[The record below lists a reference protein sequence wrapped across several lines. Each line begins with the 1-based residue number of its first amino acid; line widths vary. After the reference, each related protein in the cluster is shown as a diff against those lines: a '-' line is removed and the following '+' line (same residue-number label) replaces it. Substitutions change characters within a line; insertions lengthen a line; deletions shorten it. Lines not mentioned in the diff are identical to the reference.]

1 VSWLH
6 SAVRC
11 IVLFAA
17 GAASLVAVA
26 QAPPAADD
34 GTGAYILVLQE
45 GYSAPPGESK
55 RKEPDVAK
63 HGGHVVRAHGKE
75 RFIRLPRAAAQALCA
90 EEGVLYLQRV
100 WQGESLESEGEPPCG
115 PKPQSAE
122 IRANTGTGPHWE
134 TGDYTYDAAGN
145 IRQIG
150 NDLYAYD
157 SAGRLI
163 SANVT
168 GTVETYK
175 YDSFG
180 NLVEKS
186 ITGQPA
192 SPIAVDPSSNR
203 LVGVTYDV
211 AGNVT
216 TDGTRTYTYDAV
228 GMLDYAYDAGPP
240 VRYIYTAADERI
252 ATFRNSSTYR
262 MTLRDA
268 QGKVVREY
276 EADAF
281 AGPAPWRWVQDYV
294 YADGH
299 AVAAEREAIYHG
311 KRHLHADHLGSIRM
325 VTDTTGDHLTEHKY
339 YPFGVEQTSPVQETV
354 EFGFD
359 RPDPARFT
367 GHERD
372 YRWLNADHVD
382 YLDYMHARY
391 YKPAAGR
398 FLSVDPVLDVE
409 RAIKNPQEWNRYG
422 YVTNNPLKY
431 TDPDGKDKFAAFFL
445 GSAGNDIDT
454 LDVIFDRQTIDEVK
468 QGARTFFSEHEP
480 MFRGFSPFPTTR
492 TGAMMAVL
500 LPGIGKYAGGVVAG
514 VTDDVVGVGFKSF
527 DSFKKAYGA
536 AGQNQQWHHIVEQ
549 TAGNVAQFGQRA
561 IHNTGNL
568 IKVSTETHRKISGYY
583 SSKQAFTGGL
593 TVRQWLSK
601 KSMKEQ
607 YEFGMQVLRTH
618 GVVQ

>member
-1 VSWLH
+1 VSWLR

-17 GAASLVAVA
+17 GAASLIAVA

-63 HGGHVVRAHGKE
+63 HGGHVVRSHGKE

-115 PKPQSAE
+115 PKPQSAGAE
-122 IRANTGTGPHWE
+122 IRTNTGTGPHWE

-150 NDLYAYD
+150 NDLYTYD

-163 SANVT
+163 SANVS

-252 ATFRNSSTYR
+252 ATFRNASTYR

-299 AVAAEREAIYHG
+299 AVAAEREAVYHG

-325 VTDTTGDHLTEHKY
+325 VTDATGDHLTEHKY
-339 YPFGVEQTSPVQETV
+339 YPFGAEQTSPVQETV

-382 YLDYMHARY
+382 YLDYMHARF

-398 FLSVDPVLDVE
+398 FLSVDPTWESADLG
-409 RAIKNPQEWNRYG
+409 RPQSWNRYA
-422 YVTNNPLKY
+422 YVTNNPINLI
-431 TDPDGKDKFAAFFL
+431 DPDGRAGTKPGASYAIEWEYLGPALGATTIQGIAQVVLEPGPDLGDGELPKDPAERATYLEQHAKL
-445 GSAGNDIDT
+445 DQPGGPKAG
-454 LDVIFDRQTIDEVK
+454 RSGGP
-468 QGARTFFSEHEP
+468 GAGRDFSEKTKDTARAQSDNRCVFCGTE
-480 MFRGFSPFPTTR
+480 TTR
-492 TGAMMAVL
+492 T
-500 LPGIGKYAGGVVAG
+500 PGPNQSNIDHAHPKKHGGSNALENAQN
-514 VTDDVVGVGFKSF
+514 TCRTCNL
-527 DSFKKAYGA
+527 KKAVKTTLEY
-536 AGQNQQWHHIVEQ
+536 
-549 TAGNVAQFGQRA
+549 
-561 IHNTGNL
+561 
-568 IKVSTETHRKISGYY
+568 
-583 SSKQAFTGGL
+583 
-593 TVRQWLSK
+593 
-601 KSMKEQ
+601 
-607 YEFGMQVLRTH
+607 LRRIL
-618 GVVQ
+618 